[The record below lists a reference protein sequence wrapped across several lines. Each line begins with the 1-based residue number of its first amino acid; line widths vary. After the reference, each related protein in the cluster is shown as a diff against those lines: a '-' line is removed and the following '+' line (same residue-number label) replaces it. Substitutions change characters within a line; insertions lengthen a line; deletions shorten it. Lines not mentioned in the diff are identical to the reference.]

1 MSRLGRYTLLE
12 PVGEGGMAEVFR
24 ARLDGPMGFKKTLAI
39 KRIRDSLVQQNE
51 EHVRSLINEARIGGK
66 LRHPNIVE
74 VYDLGEDEGTFYIA
88 MEFVEGVNLTRLMEV
103 AREHR
108 VRLPPSV
115 VLDIGIQV
123 CKGLTYAHD
132 IDGDEGEPLE
142 LVHRDLKPSNIMI
155 SMGGQAKLMDF
166 GIAKAS
172 SNLFDTTETGIAK
185 GTPLYMSPE
194 QLRGLRPLRGASDL
208 FSLGVLLYEMT
219 TGKLLFAGRTIPEII
234 TKVLNQPLKDAIDS
248 ADARIPGIGPVL
260 TRLLDRDLAARY
272 QSANDVRIELEHLQE
287 WQDKNV
293 STAEVCQAVH
303 KGNFPGARKLSTTS
317 ASLLP
322 IVDRTDADEIE
333 RSLEGDPE
341 HLAHAGGETLL
352 DTYMR
357 RQRRRRIGL
366 TVATSLA
373 LLMAVG
379 VGAYVFRG
387 TLGVTLR
394 IDSANDAMNAG
405 DLGGALSQWEK
416 ALAENPGREDARY
429 GAAALQTWAG
439 DPTEDIFRM
448 LEFASEEGKDQFARK
463 YLAFGRARRGAGEY
477 SEAFRMFKEAR
488 VAATKHKKLTGENI
502 PSELLQEA
510 AEVALILGAPDA
522 AKGYFREMAKQEPP
536 GALADLAYAWAD
548 AVGEGRGPMLAAEVL
563 YIDGRLDDAYSG
575 LPKALKAASGSRDHL
590 QADRLLWAFRALGDT
605 RYALANSLV
614 EELGPLSGEAAR
626 RRAAQVA
633 RAASLAGLG
642 RTPLARRELTAAL
655 KLVEGKVQR
664 ATARLHVA
672 LALVQT
678 QGDDTWAAA
687 LIEEAA
693 LEVGDDDIDVQY
705 VLLKRSGKEA
715 TAPGDARFA
724 RITRLA
730 IEARSGRSLPV
741 GLSRGGPSG
750 TPLIPPDA
758 FSRENISRNGL
769 AAPFGPT
776 FHPIDGSLMAWPY
789 NPGR

>member
-1 MSRLGRYTLLE
+1 
-12 PVGEGGMAEVFR
+12 MAEVFR
-24 ARLDGPMGFKKTLAI
+24 AHLNGPMGFKKTLAI

-74 VYDLGEDEGTFYIA
+74 VHDLGEEEGTYYIA
-88 MEFVEGVNLTRLMEV
+88 MEFVEGVNLTRIMEV

-108 VRLPPSV
+108 VRIPPSV

-123 CKGLTYAHD
+123 CKGLTYAHN
-132 IDGDEGEPLE
+132 IDGDDGEPLD

-234 TKVLNQPLKDAIDS
+234 TKVLNQPLNDAIDS
-248 ADARIPGIGPVL
+248 ADGCIPGIGPVL
-260 TRLLDRDLAARY
+260 KRLLDRDLAARY
-272 QSANDVRIELEHLQE
+272 QDANEVRIELEHLQE
-287 WQDKNV
+287 WQDKNL
-293 STAEVCQAVH
+293 STAEVCQAVCN
-303 KGNFPGARKLSTTS
+303 GNFPGAKRLTTTA
-317 ASLLP
+317 ASILP
-322 IVDRTDADEIE
+322 IVDRNDANEPD
-333 RSLEGDPE
+333 RSLVGDPE
-341 HLAHAGGETLL
+341 HLALAGGETLL
-352 DTYMR
+352 DTYIR
-357 RQRRRRIGL
+357 RQRRRRLGV
-366 TVATSLA
+366 TVATALA
-373 LLMAVG
+373 LFCMVG
-379 VGAYVFRG
+379 IATYVFRG
-387 TLGVTLR
+387 TLGITLR
-394 IDSANDAMNAG
+394 IDSANDALNAG
-405 DLGGALSQWEK
+405 DLPGALAQWER
-416 ALAENPGREDARY
+416 ALQENPGREDARY
-429 GAAALQTWAG
+429 GAAALQTWSGA
-439 DPTEDIFRM
+439 PTEGIFRM

-477 SEAFRMFKEAR
+477 SEAFRMLNEAR
-488 VAATKHKKLTGENI
+488 VAAMKHKNTTGESV

-510 AEVALILGAPDA
+510 AEIALVLGAPDA
-522 AKGYFREMAKQEPP
+522 ARGYFREIANQEPA
-536 GALADLAYAWAD
+536 GALADLASAWAD
-548 AVGEGRGPMLAAEVL
+548 AVSEGRGAMLAAEIL
-563 YIDGRLDDAYSG
+563 YIDGRPDEAYSG
-575 LPKALKAASGSRDHL
+575 LLEALDAASGSRDHL
-590 QADRLLWAFRALGDT
+590 QTDRLLWAFRALGDE
-605 RYALANSLV
+605 RYELANNLV
-614 EELGPLSGEAAR
+614 EDLGPLSGEAAR

-642 RTPLARRELTAAL
+642 RTTLARRELTAAL
-655 KLVEGKVQR
+655 KLGEGEQQR
-664 ATARLHVA
+664 ATVRLQVA
-672 LALVQT
+672 LALIHT
-678 QGDDTWAAA
+678 QGDDAWVAS

-693 LEVGDDDIDVQY
+693 LEVGDDDVDVQY
-705 VLLKRSGKEA
+705 VLRQRAGEQTTVDVA
-715 TAPGDARFA
+715 AGFT

-730 IEARSGRSLPV
+730 IEARSGRSLPD

-750 TPLIPPDA
+750 TPMIPPDA
-758 FSRENISRNGL
+758 FPRENISRKGL